1 MDLSFNVNLHNQ
13 TRHLLHR
20 RYLARKK
27 TNLNMNL
34 NREIDRGI
42 TEYQKIPTFK
52 TPTPEL
58 PKNLLT
64 QKPNR
69 APISQKPHTQNSA
82 LQTKP
87 AKATQPKTS
96 PPKKKPIHIP
106 ITPIRSLQRSTS
118 LYRTTSGQFRA
129 NHSLLRGFLRRLGS
143 WNEDVI
149 FLCRL
154 KIF

>member
-96 PPKKKPIHIP
+96 PPKKKPHTHP
-106 ITPIRSLQRSTS
+106 
-118 LYRTTSGQFRA
+118 
-129 NHSLLRGFLRRLGS
+129 NHSHSLPTKINKPIQNYIGTIQSQSFPASRLFASVG
-143 WNEDVI
+143 
-149 FLCRL
+149 
-154 KIF
+154 